1 MRIKNAP
8 AYKAWLKEQDADT
21 RKQIEQGGFFR
32 WFAPGAATSTVV
44 DPQIQQ
50 QKDEAD
56 QAINHFGGA
65 LLDSYGIKGD
75 PRKAALDLA
84 EIASHPKEIG
94 IQLLGE
100 LYQDKPEY
108 MTIAEEFIGL
118 SENPEIEPQLMVVGN
133 ILKNS
138 GILPPEDKEEAI
150 ANMVNIGIEPQKA
163 YEIAN
168 QFKPVSKSQAK
179 KISDAIKA
187 KLTPENYQEFSTL
200 IQSIEALA

>member
-1 MRIKNAP
+1 
-8 AYKAWLKEQDADT
+8 
-21 RKQIEQGGFFR
+21 
-32 WFAPGAATSTVV
+32 
-44 DPQIQQ
+44 
-50 QKDEAD
+50 
-56 QAINHFGGA
+56 
-65 LLDSYGIKGD
+65 
-75 PRKAALDLA
+75 
-84 EIASHPKEIG
+84 
-94 IQLLGE
+94 
-100 LYQDKPEY
+100 

-179 KISDAIKA
+179 KISDAIKS
-187 KLTPENYQEFSTL
+187 KLTPESYQEFATL
-200 IQSIEALA
+200 IKSIEALA